1 MMERQKDYRATRTAA
16 CNGSEAED
24 VAEVKVRST
33 RSSALDTFWTLS
45 ISGLSTRDARHGIRS
60 DIDICTQSGTLGQPE
75 K

>member
-1 MMERQKDYRATRTAA
+1 
-16 CNGSEAED
+16 

-60 DIDICTQSGTLGQPE
+60 DIDICTQSGTLGQLE